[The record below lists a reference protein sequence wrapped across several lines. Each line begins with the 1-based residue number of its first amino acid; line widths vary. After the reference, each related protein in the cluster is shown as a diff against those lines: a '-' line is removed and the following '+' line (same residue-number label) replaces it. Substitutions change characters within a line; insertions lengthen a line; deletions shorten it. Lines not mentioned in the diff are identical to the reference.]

1 MGKRHAIGIA
11 AALALLGQQGSAS
24 AQSKPD
30 TSSANVMMPG
40 CRNFLLDDPPATYMT
55 GMCTGIV
62 QTLFFFS
69 RSRFG
74 ICIPDGA
81 DVGEAVR
88 VIILYIEQRP
98 ARMQERFDVLALEA
112 LQHVWPCRR

>member
-1 MGKRHAIGIA
+1 MRIHAIGIA
-11 AALALLGQQGSAS
+11 ATMALLGQQGAAL
-24 AQSKPD
+24 AQSQPD
-30 TSSANVMMPG
+30 ASSANVMMPG

-55 GMCTGIV
+55 GVCTGIV

-98 ARMQERFDVLALEA
+98 ARMHERFDVLALEA